1 MLRTSEFS
9 RSRPKFA
16 DSPVKIESAINQFTM
31 ETKRLLHV
39 LDLQLAKHPY
49 VAGDEYSIADIAAW
63 PWYGRIVLGR
73 SYPGSKVFLNVE
85 AEYPNVVR
93 WAKHLEETRPAV
105 RRGQMVNVV
114 TRDSKLVDKHPEYR
128 DLPALPNRHSR
139 SDWGTSAV

>member
-1 MLRTSEFS
+1 
-9 RSRPKFA
+9 
-16 DSPVKIESAINQFTM
+16 M

-105 RRGQMVNVV
+105 RRGRMVNRNEPD
-114 TRDSKLVDKHPEYR
+114 TKNKAYEG
-128 DLPALPNRHSR
+128 LPALPNRHGR
-139 SDWGTSAV
+139 DDWKAKL